1 MLLRVAILLLASVAV
16 LAVLGYL
23 GAGLI
28 YAKVRLDAA
37 DSALNTS
44 VADQVGLAPLI
55 NAFKGGSAPAAA
67 ATLSAAEL
75 QHDRDVLAK
84 FVTGSESGA
93 SQIEVD
99 DQSLADAAA
108 GLAEDRWLTPL
119 SVAAFDN
126 ASRRIAVER
135 NVLADA
141 RPIITDYVQIGGFF
155 QSFADVE
162 IDFYAISASSQAH
175 NLNAVESEIAQVAS
189 DIAKARSFDKAP
201 GLPPEVD
208 TLMSLIQVIGEDFSN
223 LLNAALA
230 HNASAFTSAEKSGR
244 ADIARLQA
252 FDTHKIVAKVEA
264 FYAPM
269 IEAYNSDAAK
279 ARAA

>member
-23 GAGLI
+23 GGGLI

-37 DSALNTS
+37 DGALNTS

-55 NAFKGGSAPAAA
+55 NALKGGSAPAAA

-84 FVTGSESGA
+84 FVTESESGA

-119 SVAAFDN
+119 SGAAFDN
-126 ASRRIAVER
+126 ASRRIVVER

-162 IDFYAISASSQAH
+162 LDFYAISASAQAH
-175 NLNAVESEIAQVAS
+175 NLSAVELEIGQVRS
-189 DIAKARSFDKAP
+189 DTAKARS
-201 GLPPEVD
+201 L
-208 TLMSLIQVIGEDFSN
+208 
-223 LLNAALA
+223 
-230 HNASAFTSAEKSGR
+230 
-244 ADIARLQA
+244 
-252 FDTHKIVAKVEA
+252 
-264 FYAPM
+264 
-269 IEAYNSDAAK
+269 
-279 ARAA
+279 

>member
-1 MLLRVAILLLASVAV
+1 MLLRVAILLLPTIAV
-16 LAVLGYL
+16 LAVLGYV
-23 GAGLI
+23 GGGLI

-37 DSALNTS
+37 DSALKTA
-44 VADQVGLAPLI
+44 VADQDGLAGTI
-55 NAFKGGSAPAAA
+55 NALKGGSAPAAA

-75 QHDRDVLAK
+75 QHDRDVIAK
-84 FVTGSESGA
+84 FVTDSESGK

-119 SVAAFDN
+119 SGAALDSS
-126 ASRRIAVER
+126 SRRIAVER
-135 NVLADA
+135 KVLDDA
-141 RPIITDYVQIGGFF
+141 RTIITDYVQIGNFF

-162 IDFYAISASSQAH
+162 VDFYAISASAQAH
-175 NLNAVESEIAQVAS
+175 NLSAVQLEIAQARS
-189 DIAKARSFDKAP
+189 DTAKARSLDRAP

-208 TLMSLIQVIGEDFSN
+208 KLMSLIQVIDGDFNN

-230 HNASAFTSAEKSGR
+230 HNAPAVTAAEVAGR
-244 ADIARLQA
+244 ADIARLRA
-252 FDTHKIVAKVEA
+252 FDTGRIVAEVEA

-269 IEAYNSDAAK
+269 IAAYNSDAAK